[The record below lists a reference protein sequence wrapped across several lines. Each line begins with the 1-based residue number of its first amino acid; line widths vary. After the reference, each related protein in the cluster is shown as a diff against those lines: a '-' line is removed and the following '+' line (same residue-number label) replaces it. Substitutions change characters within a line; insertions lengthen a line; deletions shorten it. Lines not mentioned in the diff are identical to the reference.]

1 MSYPA
6 ESSAGAAQH
15 HRDEDEEVA
24 PQPAAS
30 HATHHDTTREPLY
43 ARDIWGEM
51 LEHEAEHEAELRNL
65 EAEQELAELL
75 QPVSDVGEELP
86 DDRRQAKDKDESDE
100 EISGMIVGGT
110 GVTLWDASGAILG
123 DWGSFPMGTRASFS
137 PDGKRLAVAH
147 DRGYFRLFVVSLAEL
162 VGPRREMHSVDDWTP
177 VCGDIFT
184 TEQEFVVKSTC
195 FSPCGRFLAAG
206 IRNPK
211 VTALLWDVES
221 GNVVCTLQ
229 WTPRIHTGRV

>member
-65 EAEQELAELL
+65 RGRAGAGRAPAARERQWVRSSLMT
-75 QPVSDVGEELP
+75 G
-86 DDRRQAKDKDESDE
+86 DRQKTKTSRMR

-110 GVTLWDASGAILG
+110 GVTLWDASGSGPRRLG
-123 DWGSFPMGTRASFS
+123 CHFQWGPSASFS
-137 PDGKRLAVAH
+137 PDGKTTCGSPRK
-147 DRGYFRLFVVSLAEL
+147 RLF
-162 VGPRREMHSVDDWTP
+162 
-177 VCGDIFT
+177 
-184 TEQEFVVKSTC
+184 
-195 FSPCGRFLAAG
+195 
-206 IRNPK
+206 IRCRC
-211 VTALLWDVES
+211 AS
-221 GNVVCTLQ
+221 
-229 WTPRIHTGRV
+229 